1 MREKLSFDHMKIT
14 CWDLWNLSGSK
25 REAVV
30 RWIDDCRKFG
40 VEAWRE
46 TTDKTDFGKYCAK
59 LLRDAGN

>member
-1 MREKLSFDHMKIT
+1 MKIT